1 MSSSLQAHDIEL
13 LSSTCLY
20 LFCDKIMCHGTGSQ
34 MYILTD
40 VLDSDVL
47 VHAFSVNIQMLLNKL
62 ELIEQPSTLRK
73 QMMPFVMVL

>member
-1 MSSSLQAHDIEL
+1 
-13 LSSTCLY
+13 
-20 LFCDKIMCHGTGSQ
+20 MCHGTVSQ

-62 ELIEQPSTLRK
+62 VIGQAAVWATQHFK
-73 QMMPFVMVL
+73 KTNDFVMVL